1 MADTNLPLEFKADV
15 DTPYLLPSCALETIL
30 RFLPRREQVSGQA
43 SCVAWHWRFAHL
55 TVAFENF
62 ILTDVASTMAIT
74 GAHMTVQEFCSCAPE
89 SFRNHACTRA
99 QALTLY
105 VYGTSQKF
113 ARMLVHYEC
122 FSRLVWSAVT
132 KLALLTTRI
141 PQNESQDYDNDV
153 EETPYVNQFGLG
165 VMLSDFYARVT
176 DLTMDWNDVLFFTFG
191 ADGELI
197 QRHLPRA
204 FRTLSALSLS
214 AWTYTVHASVHNPQ
228 ILRRL
233 GYVLLAGD
241 TVELDYMPT
250 LETLGIE
257 MINDYGFDYA
267 DTGANSPPLFVQFK
281 NLFCEIRQHCE
292 QLNTLA
298 INLEFRHTVSIQNVQ
313 NDDWAVLR
321 ELPHSVEK
329 LFLNIHHR
337 ETMLRELAHSVEL
350 QGMLRDYL
358 PSKCTLFFE
367 TDQATPLFGIRGW

>member
-15 DTPYLLPSCALETIL
+15 HTPYLLPSCALETIL
-30 RFLPRREQVSGQA
+30 RFLPRRQQVSGQA

-62 ILTDVASTMAIT
+62 ILTDVAFTMAVT

-122 FSRLVWSAVT
+122 FSQLVWSAVT
-132 KLALLTTRI
+132 KLALLTTDI
-141 PQNESQDYDNDV
+141 PHNNNYGNDE

-191 ADGELI
+191 ADGEKI

-204 FRTLSALSLS
+204 FRTLSALSLREWTSS
-214 AWTYTVHASVHNPQ
+214 AHDLVQNAE

-233 GYVLLAGD
+233 GYLYWSGCLH
-241 TVELDYMPT
+241 LDYMPS
-250 LETLGIE
+250 LEVLGIE
-257 MINDYGFDYA
+257 MWNAYA
-267 DTGANSPPLFVQFK
+267 RPERTDGCPPLCVNYKTFSSK
-281 NLFCEIRQHCE
+281 
-292 QLNTLA
+292 
-298 INLEFRHTVSIQNVQ
+298 S
-313 NDDWAVLR
+313 
-321 ELPHSVEK
+321 S
-329 LFLNIHHR
+329 NI
-337 ETMLRELAHSVEL
+337 AS
-350 QGMLRDYL
+350 
-358 PSKCTLFFE
+358 S
-367 TDQATPLFGIRGW
+367 

>member
-30 RFLPRREQVSGQA
+30 RFLPRREQVRGQA

-62 ILTDVASTMAIT
+62 ILTDVAFTMAVT

-132 KLALLTTRI
+132 KLALLTTDI
-141 PQNESQDYDNDV
+141 PHNNNYGNDE

-176 DLTMDWNDVLFFTFG
+176 DLTMDWNDVLFYTFG
-191 ADGELI
+191 ADGEKI

-257 MINDYGFDYA
+257 MINDYGFI
-267 DTGANSPPLFVQFK
+267 GSKSPPMFVQFK
-281 NLFCEIRQHCE
+281 NLFREIRQHCE

-298 INLEFRHTVSIQNVQ
+298 INLEFEHRVCIQNVEHE
-313 NDDWAVLR
+313 DWEVFQ

-329 LFLNIHHR
+329 LFLNTRLGKIR
-337 ETMLRELAHSVEL
+337 LRYLANGQVEL
-350 QGMLRDYL
+350 QDELRYYL

-367 TDQATPLFGIRGW
+367 TNQATPLFGIRGW

>member
-1 MADTNLPLEFKADV
+1 MMALEFKADV

-30 RFLPRREQVSGQA
+30 RFLPRREEVRGQT
-43 SCVAWHWRFAHL
+43 SYVAWQWRFAHL

-62 ILTDVASTMAIT
+62 ILTNVASTMAIT

-105 VYGTSQKF
+105 FYGTNQKF

-122 FSRLVWSAVT
+122 FSQLVWSAVT
-132 KLALLTTRI
+132 KLALLTTAAH
-141 PQNESQDYDNDV
+141 NDNYGNDE

-176 DLTMDWNDVLFFTFG
+176 DLTMDWNDVLRFTFG
-191 ADGELI
+191 ADGEQI
-197 QRHLPRA
+197 ERRLPRA
-204 FRTLSALSLS
+204 FRTLSALSMS

-233 GYVLLAGD
+233 GYVLLCSD
-241 TVELDYMPT
+241 TLELDYMPT

-281 NLFCEIRQHCE
+281 NLFCEIRQHCQ

-298 INLEFRHTVSIQNVQ
+298 INLELLYTVSVQNVQ
-313 NDDWAVLR
+313 NEDWAVLR
-321 ELPHSVEK
+321 EFPHSVEK
-329 LFLNIHHR
+329 LFLNICY
-337 ETMLRELAHSVEL
+337 EGTMLWELPHSVEL
-350 QGMLRDYL
+350 PSMLRDYL